1 MNRRF
6 HNLVWIT
13 VVLALLAAVPA
24 SARWAEEAANTTV
37 EIVIDHHEAARS
49 AARLGEDPTRLLA
62 RAQEAGA
69 VSAAVREVTLLR
81 LRDQERLILI
91 DGSQASAVLE
101 ALAPILPGG
110 PGGGAAVRPGW
121 TYAVLEDGDL
131 ARWLLEAWTTYSRAG
146 IIAGEP
152 ALHAGQ
158 GRYVLAVPEQTPRA
172 RVLPLGFY
180 PGDLQQVQAAG
191 LDVIPVVYEPP
202 LRTAR
207 MLDLALER
215 WRRLPPARWVLIEQ
229 DPAPGFPGVDYP
241 ERYADVGAVI
251 RSLEAEVGLLED
263 WDMLGYQSRG
273 LREVTAAAGARG
285 IRVFTVQPDL
295 LPRLPAAEQIAQ
307 HLAAVRERKVRA
319 VHVYPLLPAQDQ
331 NGAAPRPE
339 DATAF
344 IAGLKSALED
354 AGFRVGPAQPFA
366 HRAPAPWTGWVL
378 AVPAALAG
386 SLAAAATLRYLG
398 LWRYRLPSLA
408 AVILPWPA
416 LAAAGVLGGQVL
428 LRQAAALLAAMTL
441 PLLTVE
447 LAWHALYGGERPA
460 ATPAGPAGEAGPVGR
475 ASPAAAAAAAA
486 GSVAASLGG
495 GFLAAALLSTPE
507 FLQVWEYFRG
517 VKVSF
522 AVPIAVLA
530 LWCAAPALRG
540 AWVEAGPPAAWLR
553 ALPRARLSLPQV
565 LGVAVLLAAAA
576 LIVWRTASIRD
587 ALALELAVRDLL
599 QDLMGVRP
607 RFKEVLLGWPG
618 LAVLILVRPRRPGWL
633 FLFASAGLLVGAG
646 SVINSFAHVFTPV
659 AVSLWRSVNG
669 LLLGIPLGL
678 AAAALLRRL
687 AGGSAAGRMW

>member
-1 MNRRF
+1 TAVAARQTAAQRIRHHRPGRLVGCTVVPPTPADLLYSTGCPAPPGPCATINPLRTPRVPWRREQAGAVNRRF

-172 RVLPLGFY
+172 RVLPLGFS
-180 PGDLQQVQAAG
+180 PGDLQRVQAAG

-251 RSLEAEVGLLED
+251 RSLEAEVGLLE
-263 WDMLGYQSRG
+263 
-273 LREVTAAAGARG
+273 
-285 IRVFTVQPDL
+285 
-295 LPRLPAAEQIAQ
+295 
-307 HLAAVRERKVRA
+307 
-319 VHVYPLLPAQDQ
+319 
-331 NGAAPRPE
+331 
-339 DATAF
+339 
-344 IAGLKSALED
+344 
-354 AGFRVGPAQPFA
+354 
-366 HRAPAPWTGWVL
+366 
-378 AVPAALAG
+378 
-386 SLAAAATLRYLG
+386 
-398 LWRYRLPSLA
+398 
-408 AVILPWPA
+408 
-416 LAAAGVLGGQVL
+416 
-428 LRQAAALLAAMTL
+428 
-441 PLLTVE
+441 
-447 LAWHALYGGERPA
+447 
-460 ATPAGPAGEAGPVGR
+460 
-475 ASPAAAAAAAA
+475 
-486 GSVAASLGG
+486 
-495 GFLAAALLSTPE
+495 
-507 FLQVWEYFRG
+507 
-517 VKVSF
+517 
-522 AVPIAVLA
+522 
-530 LWCAAPALRG
+530 
-540 AWVEAGPPAAWLR
+540 
-553 ALPRARLSLPQV
+553 
-565 LGVAVLLAAAA
+565 
-576 LIVWRTASIRD
+576 
-587 ALALELAVRDLL
+587 
-599 QDLMGVRP
+599 
-607 RFKEVLLGWPG
+607 
-618 LAVLILVRPRRPGWL
+618 
-633 FLFASAGLLVGAG
+633 
-646 SVINSFAHVFTPV
+646 
-659 AVSLWRSVNG
+659 
-669 LLLGIPLGL
+669 
-678 AAAALLRRL
+678 
-687 AGGSAAGRMW
+687 